1 MKYKVVYLKKKYS
14 VITLPPVSL
23 MHKAVNKIA

>member
-1 MKYKVVYLKKKYS
+1 MKYKVVYFKKNCS
-14 VITLPPVSL
+14 AITLPPVSL